1 MSRCFFSFFVFRY
14 ANEYYLVEEYEEPEE
29 YDWRRDRRDDVLR
42 RTVLGDLRRIHG
54 SAHSSP
60 RPLSTGGCSSSRQG
74 FVGGIRS
81 TMTSRDGRLCFFSY
95 FS

>member
-1 MSRCFFSFFVFRY
+1 MQIWPL
-14 ANEYYLVEEYEEPEE
+14 YLVDEYDEPEE
-29 YDWRRDRRDDVLR
+29 YDCRRGRRDDVLR

-60 RPLSTGGCSSSRQG
+60 LPLTSAEGGSSSRQS